1 MQEIFVYFFSRFSEY
16 YGQFNSHS
24 ASSCGSS
31 NFIND
36 DICSFETFFFHV
48 WVLGKKFFSLS
59 FFFLTI
65 AARLPEIVPSK
76 NVSYTTI
83 IFVLWMEC
91 FWLPGAT
98 ALSGFG
104 WWQCCVCVCVCLRT
118 LMFIL
123 FIYVFASNEQCDIQ
137 EGWGYWTK
145 LTEKH
150 ASCSLVPTP
159 SFPFI
164 IFGYMAWWTPVV
176 AGPTRTGD
184 RDDGAHRWF

>member
-1 MQEIFVYFFSRFSEY
+1 MTFALSKR
-16 YGQFNSHS
+16 
-24 ASSCGSS
+24 
-31 NFIND
+31 
-36 DICSFETFFFHV
+36 FFFTSGF
-48 WVLGKKFFSLS
+48 WVKS
-59 FFFLTI
+59 FFLSHF
-65 AARLPEIVPSK
+65 
-76 NVSYTTI
+76 
-83 IFVLWMEC
+83 F
-91 FWLPGAT
+91 FWLLPHDYLRLFHPKMCLTLQSFSYCGWNA
-98 ALSGFG
+98 FG
-104 WWQCCVCVCVCLRT
+104 CLAQPLYPVSAGGSVACVCVCLRT

-184 RDDGAHRWF
+184 GDDGAHRWF

>member
-104 WWQCCVCVCVCLRT
+104 WWQCCVCVCVCVR
-118 LMFIL
+118 
-123 FIYVFASNEQCDIQ
+123 
-137 EGWGYWTK
+137 
-145 LTEKH
+145 
-150 ASCSLVPTP
+150 SCSYCLYMFSLRMNSVIFRKDEDTELNSRRSTRHVHLCPLRVSRLLFLGTWHGGHP
-159 SFPFI
+159 S
-164 IFGYMAWWTPVV
+164 
-176 AGPTRTGD
+176 
-184 RDDGAHRWF
+184 